1 MLAIENKKDDIYQYL
16 IETFLDI
23 EIEKRDI

>member
-23 EIEKRDI
+23 DVEKRDI